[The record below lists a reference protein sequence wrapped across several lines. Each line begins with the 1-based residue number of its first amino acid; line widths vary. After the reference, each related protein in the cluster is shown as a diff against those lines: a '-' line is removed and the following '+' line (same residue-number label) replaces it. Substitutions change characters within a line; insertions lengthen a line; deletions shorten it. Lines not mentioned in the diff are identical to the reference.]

1 MAINRNGKHDARHC
15 VIIGATGAGKSQAI
29 KNLIPRRGVRLV
41 AFDPDNDH
49 GCIAYDSL
57 GKFAKALKAADK
69 SGKNYR
75 ISYTGAKNPE
85 QFEAFCAMAWEVLD
99 GNKDTHIILE
109 EAAQFTASSGP
120 ALEGLGN
127 LLLRGRKY
135 GAIIYTIGQ
144 RAAELPTTVRNNSAH
159 KYVGVVEG
167 LDDAK
172 SATKLVD
179 VKPEIL
185 MQTPPKE
192 LRFWHRETGREPEYI
207 QFEYMGE

>member
-1 MAINRNGKHDARHC
+1 VAINRNGKHDARHC
-15 VIIGATGAGKSQAI
+15 VIIASTGGGKSQSL

-75 ISYTGAKNPE
+75 ISYTGAKKPE

-99 GNKDTHIILE
+99 GNKETHVILE

-120 ALEGLGN
+120 ALESLGN
-127 LLLRGRKY
+127 LMLRGRKY

-159 KYVGVVEG
+159 KYVGVMEG

-172 SATKLVD
+172 SASKLVD

-185 MQTPPKE
+185 MKTPPKE

-207 QFEYMGE
+207 QFKYMGE

>member
-1 MAINRNGKHDARHC
+1 MAINQNAGHKARHC
-15 VIIGATGAGKSQAI
+15 VIIGATGAGKSQAL

-75 ISYTGAKNPE
+75 ISYTGAKNAD

-120 ALEGLGN
+120 ALESLGN

-172 SATKLVD
+172 SAAKLVD

-185 MQTPPKE
+185 MKTPPDE
-192 LRFWHRETGREPEYI
+192 LRFWWRQTGKSPEYT
-207 QFEYMGE
+207 QFKYMG